1 MENFNFKNAFNRN
14 KSGRKE
20 GSFIQSKFD
29 FLWLLA
35 SQPKKTFS
43 SEDILNEIMNSGLM
57 IHEKQFFEIMG
68 QNYFRKTGVQF
79 IQKEKNKIHRYKNK
93 FMNNDFDYL

>member
-1 MENFNFKNAFNRN
+1 MGKFKLGKALN
-14 KSGRKE
+14 KVISERKE
-20 GSFIQSKFD
+20 IFMDLDKFD

-43 SEDILNEIMNSGLM
+43 SEDILDEIMASGLM
-57 IHEKQFFEIMG
+57 IHEKQFTEILT
-68 QNYFRKTGVQF
+68 QNFCRKTGVQL
-79 IQKEKNKIHRYKNK
+79 IQKEKTETYQFKNK